1 MGPVLQEIL
10 KTGFADGISVPLR
23 SQITI
28 GEGEFLQSIIKE
40 IQPHV
45 CLEVGLAFGISEPD
59 TSSAWP
65 SMLVR

>member
-28 GEGEFLQSIIKE
+28 GEGEYVAARPPS
-40 IQPHV
+40 PHS
-45 CLEVGLAFGISEPD
+45 LSYQEKTFTMSLRAIGEGASRIAL
-59 TSSAWP
+59 
-65 SMLVR
+65 